1 MKIKIINTLFIAL
14 LATVISTSVL
24 AGKNDKSGNKP
35 ISYLKIIA
43 TIGPLAYLSDA
54 TIIVKNAKNKVIAK
68 GKTNFRGATSIK
80 LSAESLTHQ
89 PLKIISSGGQIVY
102 VSTYDITKMKS
113 FRGNLGAEQTNM
125 TVGSTV
131 FISLDFMSTIAN
143 GLVTKKTSYAD
154 ALSKVRDAF
163 DIPNKVSN
171 RVLSYTNQYVALE
184 ALEKAAKRHK
194 GYNNYI
200 NYIINKIKFGNS
212 ITELNPISVPASV
225 VKSAGLKPKSAVAP
239 TPAVSEVGAFPTC
252 PAIGT
257 TLPGPTPTSN
267 STSTSVLTDFVSLAF
282 DGLLFKTGFG
292 TTYNPGVNGL
302 IGTALTL
309 GATSAPAI
317 NSGPSSAYT
326 AISTQLNCISSQ
338 VEYLSGMVE
347 QNTIATLELDANTC
361 ATQIDAAIIP
371 YQTIIAMAIPSV
383 NAAGVTTLPSQEN
396 SLNPLNFDPNWTPQ
410 SDVAGPTSN
419 TAVNNSYAIWAQLNG
434 KGATTASTAKATCF
448 DYINK
453 ALFQPAAGDSAAW
466 TDFNQATQL
475 DNVWYTQSS
484 VQALQ
489 NYIIY
494 WQTYVYYQFVLF
506 NEYLNLTQ
514 ASYITSSPY
523 LGTIEGGSACDPSI
537 TTPGG
542 TFCTWANNFK
552 NAYPPTLYSDEIAI
566 PSNGLAVIPY
576 PTSQALNLPATSS
589 YSGVSGI
596 NANYFGENW
605 VSGIGVT
612 CSNYAV
618 CNNYWQ
624 YGDVYLNGTS
634 ESESPPTASA
644 GIRQI
649 AATAPSSAV
658 YNPSLTSIFGSATT
672 EANKTLLNAQGG
684 YSPSLSTT
692 ENSYIETYTTPQVP
706 HTQVITSTQL
716 PNLGSLSNG
725 QSALT
730 FFYNAINQDNP
741 TSPLWSGLSATEI
754 AYFTSDNIV
763 TVTDQAVTSSFSFPE
778 ESNGDGL
785 ICSTGTNGNS
795 VGSINGQN
803 CNQLQVQMAAYL
815 NGSTPILQNCGDDE
829 CTNAGNPSATQI
841 YPIMAQ
847 LLGRTWWSGAGAAA
861 SDFIAPTPL
870 TPAPAPTIIGASIN
884 GASVDVGFLPLSS
897 TTTPT
902 ITSFVATC
910 QNSNGSVSVSGTSSP
925 IEVTAP
931 APVDGVTTPAGG
943 AITCFVQ
950 ALNGGGSGYPSAS
963 VTAAVG
969 ALPIACVGE
978 AINFCPE
985 IHQACNL
992 PVQSYYIATSGTFQP
1007 PSQVLTGAQCVA
1019 TQVRTDDPI
1028 NPCLYPASPTASC
1041 IYQNLN
1047 N

>member
-125 TVGSTV
+125 AVGSTV
-131 FISLDFMSTIAN
+131 VISLDFMSTIAN

-257 TLPGPTPTSN
+257 VLPGPTPKSN
-267 STSTSVLTDFVSLAF
+267 STSTSVITDFASLLF
-282 DGLLFKTGFG
+282 DHLLFKAGFG

-302 IGTALTL
+302 LGTALTV

-326 AISTQLNCISSQ
+326 AISSQLNCISSQ
-338 VEYLSGMVE
+338 VDYLAG
-347 QNTIATLELDANTC
+347 ITLENALTEEQSNASVCTSD
-361 ATQIDAAIIP
+361 IDNALTTYGIV
-371 YQTIIAMAIPSV
+371 IAMAIPSV
-383 NAAGVTTLPSQEN
+383 NATGVTTLPSQAD

-410 SDVAGPTSN
+410 SDVVGPTPYN
-419 TAVNNSYAIWAQLNG
+419 LYLNKSYPAWGALMGQGVTSVQCGPTINGAI
-434 KGATTASTAKATCF
+434 
-448 DYINK
+448 
-453 ALFQPAAGDSAAW
+453 FQPGAGDTPAW
-466 TDFNQATQL
+466 TYYNQLIQT

-489 NYIIY
+489 YYLNY
-494 WQTYVYYQFVLF
+494 WETYVYYMFVLF
-506 NEYLNLTQ
+506 NEYLNLNQ
-514 ASYITSSPY
+514 APYGQSSPFI
-523 LGTIEGGSACDPSI
+523 GTIEGGSACDPSI
-537 TTPGG
+537 TSPGG
-542 TFCTWANNFK
+542 TFCQWANNFK
-552 NAYPPTLYSDEIAI
+552 NAYPPPLYSDEIAI

-576 PTSQALNLPATSS
+576 PTSQALKLPATS
-589 YSGVSGI
+589 I
-596 NANYFGENW
+596 NANYFGNEW

-618 CNNYWQ
+618 CNDIWY
-624 YGDVYLNGTS
+624 YGDVYSNGSS
-634 ESESPPTASA
+634 EPAPTNNDV
-644 GIRQI
+644 

-692 ENSYIETYTTPQVP
+692 ENSSIETYTTPQVP

-730 FFYNAINQDNP
+730 LFYNAINQDNP
-741 TSPLWSGLSATEI
+741 TSPLWSGLTATEI

-763 TVTDQAVTSSFSFPE
+763 TVTDQAVTSSFSSFQ
-778 ESNGDGL
+778 GDPYTKN
-785 ICSTGTNGNS
+785 CTSTNS

-815 NGSTPILQNCGDDE
+815 NGSSPPQLQNCGDDE
-829 CTNAGNPSATQI
+829 CTNQGNPSATT
-841 YPIMAQ
+841 PIMAQ
-847 LLGRTWWSGAGAAA
+847 LLGRTWWSGAAVAA

-870 TPAPAPTIIGASIN
+870 TPAPAPTINAAYIN
-884 GASVDVGFLPLSS
+884 GDTVYVSFVPFS
-897 TTTPT
+897 TTTTPA
-902 ITSFVATC
+902 ITSYVATC

-925 IEVTAP
+925 IEVIAP

-950 ALNGGGSGYPSAS
+950 ALNGGGSGYQSAS
-963 VTAAVG
+963 LTATLAPFPYCQGSPTGQCVTANTAG
-969 ALPIACVGE
+969 KACDNPIPKIYLISTPTG
-978 AINFCPE
+978 
-985 IHQACNL
+985 
-992 PVQSYYIATSGTFQP
+992 SG
-1007 PSQVLTGAQCVA
+1007 PSQIGSQCNFTA
-1019 TQVRTDDPI
+1019 AIGDPYAPGGCHY
-1028 NPCLYPASPTASC
+1028 NSTTPSSC
-1041 IYQNLN
+1041 FVP
-1047 N
+1047 